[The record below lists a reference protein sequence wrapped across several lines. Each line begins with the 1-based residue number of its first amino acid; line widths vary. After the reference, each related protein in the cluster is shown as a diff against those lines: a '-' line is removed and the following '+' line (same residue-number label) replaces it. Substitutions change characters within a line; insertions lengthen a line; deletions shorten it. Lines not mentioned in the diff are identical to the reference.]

1 MLLVGLLLFSVA
13 FGLDGGRYFIPPPP
27 KEKREEKKEVLQLLG
42 EIGNL
47 KVYKNEKGEIIYVK
61 EERDGSK

>member
-1 MLLVGLLLFSVA
+1 MLLLGLLLFSVA

-27 KEKREEKKEVLQLLG
+27 PKEKIEEKKEVLQLLG

-47 KVYKNEKGEIIYVK
+47 KVYKNEKGEIIY
-61 EERDGSK
+61 EEVSNSW